1 MAPSTA
7 APTTVQATTGA
18 PTVAPA
24 RALTVPTTPTQT
36 SKGSISARPSVSPY
50 ERGGSNKNNPQHE
63 GLMQMMQ
70 VSMLQHDQY
79 MEEERTPRGEEPED
93 RLAMQQ
99 MLATAVGGAVAAK
112 KKFTND
118 EED

>member
-1 MAPSTA
+1 
-7 APTTVQATTGA
+7 
-18 PTVAPA
+18 
-24 RALTVPTTPTQT
+24 
-36 SKGSISARPSVSPY
+36 
-50 ERGGSNKNNPQHE
+50 
-63 GLMQMMQ
+63 MQMMQ